1 MIPYMAIVLGLVMP
15 LEWVA
20 AGKHWI
26 RVRFITKP
34 LSLILLILI
43 FSLLGGWVQPGFWF
57 GAGLL
62 FSLVGDIFLLLRSRF
77 FIAGLFSFL
86 IAHLLYIIGFNFGT
100 LELNTWGLLPILL
113 VVGLV
118 ILTYPRIV
126 GGVRR
131 RLEHKRLW
139 LPVVLYMLTITIMLL
154 SAMMTWFRDQWTV
167 EAALLVSVGAL
178 LFTISDT
185 LLATG
190 RFLRPVPY
198 GNFLVMFT
206 YHLGQIGITA
216 GALMMLG
223 LL

>member
-1 MIPYMAIVLGLVMP
+1 MTLPLTIALAFVLP

-20 AGKHWI
+20 AEKRWTMV
-26 RVRFITKP
+26 RVVTKP
-34 LSLILLILI
+34 LSLILLIGI
-43 FSLLGGWVQPGFWF
+43 FTINGGWIQPGYWF

-62 FSLVGDIFLLLRSRF
+62 FSLAGDVFLLLRSRF

-86 IAHLLYIIGFNFGT
+86 VAHILYIIGFNFGA
-100 LELNTWGLLPILL
+100 LKLNRWGLVPLLL
-113 VVGLV
+113 VIGFVFLA
-118 ILTYPRIV
+118 YPRIV

-131 RLEHKRLW
+131 RLEHRRLW
-139 LPVVLYMLTITIMLL
+139 LPVLLYMVTITIMLF
-154 SAMMTWFRDQWTV
+154 SALMTWFRDQWTS
-167 EAALLVSVGAL
+167 ESALFVSLGAL

-206 YHLGQIGITA
+206 YHLGQLGIAIGT
-216 GALMMLG
+216 LLMLG
-223 LL
+223 VL